1 MEPELIIDETPTKLD
16 FLVQPDNVTATIILV
31 EKAVEQYQNAFKK
44 LNMPYSYM
52 GFFCSEFNK
61 YSGLFTN
68 KLKDYYEGFVKYDV
82 RTEDLIEVYVK
93 SKYSQHSEVKHKKHE
108 NWLCFNSNVILSF
121 TKEMRQVK
129 NLNISTM
136 VENIINVCSKID
148 HQDELVGIVDL
159 YEQYM
164 INEFL
169 KGYTINVK
177 EKIEKSKIT
186 PVQDDAKDK
195 KLMGNA
201 IDDIYQSHGRVTR
214 VVIPKLNLP
223 ISYPVDLENS
233 RLTANKR
240 AHKFSSPARQIAFIN
255 RKKIVAVKYSTT
267 FVLKRQEDKKKK
279 KPFNWDF

>member
-44 LNMPYSYM
+44 LNVPYSYV
-52 GFFCSEFNK
+52 GFFCAEFNK

-68 KLKDYYEGFVKYDV
+68 KLKDYYDGFIKFNVK
-82 RTEDLIEVYVK
+82 TEDLIEVYVK
-93 SKYSQHSEVKHKKHE
+93 SKYSQHSAVKNKKDE
-108 NWLCFNSNVILSF
+108 TWLCFDSNIILSF

-129 NLNISTM
+129 NLNMSTM

-169 KGYTINVK
+169 KSYASEIK
-177 EKIEKSKIT
+177 EKITKSKAST
-186 PVQDDAKDK
+186 NKDEDKNK
-195 KLMGNA
+195 KLVGDA

-223 ISYPVDLENS
+223 TAYPVDLENS

-240 AHKFSSPARQIAFIN
+240 ARKFSTPANQIVFVN
-255 RKKIVAVKYSTT
+255 RKKIVAVKYSPN
-267 FVLKRQEDKKKK
+267 FAFKRTESKKT

>member
-1 MEPELIIDETPTKLD
+1 MEEDLIINDEPTKLD
-16 FLVQPDNVTATIILV
+16 FLVSPDNVTATIILV

-44 LNMPYSYM
+44 LNMPYSYV

-68 KLKDYYEGFVKYDV
+68 KLKEYYDGFIKYNV
-82 RTEDLIEVYVK
+82 QTEDLIEVYVK
-93 SKYSQHSEVKHKKHE
+93 SKYSQHSGVKNKKHE
-108 NWLCFNSNVILSF
+108 NWLCFDSEIILSF

-148 HQDELVGIVDL
+148 HQDELIGIVDL

-164 INEFL
+164 INQFL

-177 EKIEKSKIT
+177 EKIKKAK
-186 PVQDDAKDK
+186 PVVEDDKNK
-195 KLMGNA
+195 KLIGDA

-214 VVIPKLNLP
+214 VVIPKLSLP
-223 ISYPVDLENS
+223 TAYPIDLENS

-240 AHKFSSPARQIAFIN
+240 SRKFCTPARQIVFIN
-255 RKKIVAVKYSTT
+255 RKKIVAVKYSPY
-267 FVLKRQEDKKKK
+267 FAFKRTENK
-279 KPFNWDF
+279 KPKFNWDF